1 MKKTKVIAVRLLA
14 AAGLAVGLGAG
25 LAGPAQAATTFTISP
40 GGAWSGTGSAASIR
54 DAVSDQVDPLLG
66 AGGGGQL
73 QVRPGPGRHRRAA
86 PCRHAATG
94 CEVHGVAVTITVH
107 TSAANPAP
115 MSLTGE
121 FPAGSGT
128 FTGQAANVS
137 LTLDDANGCHAE
149 VGAKTING
157 GGPGVAG
164 FTYNNTSAQFSFG
177 AGIHGLFVQ
186 SATPQCSSGTYHG
199 LRVQQFERIDLGGS
213 PASPRRRGS
222 AHPDRCPPGRPA
234 LRHARVGRALDK
246 PIETIKGQVRDCI
259 PDLALAVCG
268 DHRPARRQPGLPG
281 PDLPGLPPTA
291 EFAR

>member
-1 MKKTKVIAVRLLA
+1 MKKTKMIAVRLLA
-14 AAGLAVGLGAG
+14 AAGLAAGLGAG
-25 LAGPAQAATTFTISP
+25 LAGPAQAATTFTVSP

-54 DAVSDQVDPLLG
+54 DAVSNQVTQCSGLAVAGSFKSGKDLSGTNIG
-66 AGGGGQL
+66 AL
-73 QVRPGPGRHRRAA
+73 TSIAL
-86 PCRHAATG
+86 TG
-94 CEVHGVAVTITVH
+94 CAVHGVAVTSTVH

-115 MSLTGE
+115 MNLTGE

-128 FTGQAANVS
+128 FTGQATNVS

-164 FTYNNTSAQFSFG
+164 FTYNSTGAQFSFG

-213 PASPRRRGS
+213 AGISPAQRISSP
-222 AHPDRCPPGRPA
+222 
-234 LRHARVGRALDK
+234 
-246 PIETIKGQVRDCI
+246 
-259 PDLALAVCG
+259 
-268 DHRPARRQPGLPG
+268 
-281 PDLPGLPPTA
+281 
-291 EFAR
+291 

>member
-54 DAVSDQVDPLLG
+54 DAVSNQVTRCSGLAVAGSFKAGKGLSGTSIG
-66 AGGGGQL
+66 AL
-73 QVRPGPGRHRRAA
+73 TSIAL
-86 PCRHAATG
+86 TG
-94 CEVHGVAVTITVH
+94 CVVHGVAVTITVH

-128 FTGQAANVS
+128 FTGQATNVS
-137 LTLDDANGCHAE
+137 LTLDDANGCHAM

-164 FTYNNTSAQFSFG
+164 FTYDSTDAQLSFG
-177 AGIHGLFVQ
+177 AGTHGLFVQ
-186 SATPQCSSGTYHG
+186 SATAQCNSGVYHG
-199 LRVQQFERIDLGGS
+199 LAVQQGERIDLNAAAIIS
-213 PASPRRRGS
+213 PAQRISSP
-222 AHPDRCPPGRPA
+222 
-234 LRHARVGRALDK
+234 
-246 PIETIKGQVRDCI
+246 
-259 PDLALAVCG
+259 
-268 DHRPARRQPGLPG
+268 
-281 PDLPGLPPTA
+281 
-291 EFAR
+291 